1 MLVPLG
7 LDFLTFL
14 SATVLVIPLFK
25 SLKLSPVLG
34 FLFSGVVLKQL
45 GLFQDLQDT
54 ERLAELGVL
63 FLLFEMGLE
72 LSLDRLKAL
81 AKYAFGLGSLQVLFC
96 TGIFTAFALPAGHSI
111 GTIFLEQVAHAPHRL
126 VSIRSVDEAVVIGA
140 ALSMSSSAFVLQLLR
155 ERGEVTSK
163 FGNATLGVLL
173 FQDIAVVPF
182 LVLLPLITTHGT
194 DLEGASPVSL
204 LSQLGPTALQ
214 TVAGLGALL
223 LADRLIMK
231 RIFEMVAQS
240 RNSETFIA
248 LCLLTVAGTSL
259 ITQRLGLSDTMGAFL
274 AGVLLSETS
283 YRTQVEADI
292 RPFKGLL
299 LGLFFVTTGSSI
311 NLQFLQLHWQEA
323 GWILAGLVTIKTL
336 VVAAVGQLFGLTR
349 SESIRTGF
357 MLSQGGEFAFVL
369 LSLANQLRILPTNLN
384 QLLIIVVVLSMALT
398 PFLAESGKV
407 VANKLDELWPP
418 APRGSPVGGGG
429 GAGGVPALAGVGPST
444 ALPGG
449 GEVAAGA
456 RARGG
461 GGGGSDEAG
470 LDHHVADPVVICGFS
485 PAGQMVANMLESP
498 LATPGGGGE
507 PPAYLAFDMDPER
520 VAAGRK
526 AGFKVVWGDAT
537 RGAVLR
543 AAGVDS
549 PRAVAVCYADKESA
563 LQAVYTCRAE
573 FPAVPIYACAADLR
587 HAAELEE
594 AGASRVI
601 IRSVEAGLALGGA
614 LLGEL
619 GASEADL
626 AYLKRG
632 IEETVEARTSALS
645 DWMHNNSEQVP
656 AFSSLDMIVLTG
668 EAEDIAREAAAAAA
682 VAAAERDAQIAAAL
696 SAEAAQPAPR
706 PLQPPQANGGVNGS
720 ANGSMNGSAAGG
732 VGGALAAV
740 GAARRSMD
748 VDVVVDV
755 DFAAKPAAQSVVGVT
770 ASAATA
776 TPPTSSSDVEGP
788 AAGEA
793 SGAAGAGAGGPVS
806 VVDAADS
813 QARVRV

>member
-45 GLFQDLQDT
+45 GLFQDLKDT

-81 AKYAFGLGSLQVLFC
+81 AKYAFGIGSLQVLLC

-323 GWILAGLVTIKTL
+323 GWILAGLVTIKTV

-418 APRGSPVGGGG
+418 APRGSPSGGS
-429 GAGGVPALAGVGPST
+429 GVPALAGVGPSV
-444 ALPGG
+444 ALLGAGG
-449 GEVAAGA
+449 GDGAAAGG
-456 RARGG
+456 RSS
-461 GGGGSDEAG
+461 SDDDA
-470 LDHHVADPVVICGFS
+470 LHHQVPDPVVICGFS

-507 PPAYLAFDMDPER
+507 PPAYLAFDLDPER

-543 AAGVDS
+543 AAGVDA

-614 LLGEL
+614 LLGEM

-632 IEETVEARTSALS
+632 IEETIEARTQALS

-668 EAEDIAREAAAAAA
+668 EAEDIARGAAAAAA
-682 VAAAERDAQIAAAL
+682 VAAAERDAQVAAAL
-696 SAEAAQPAPR
+696 SAEAAQPSPR
-706 PLQPPQANGGVNGS
+706 QPVHGANGAVGAVNAMNGGVNGG
-720 ANGSMNGSAAGG
+720 ANGGSSS
-732 VGGALAAV
+732 GALAGVAMPRRTLEVEVEVAGFV
-740 GAARRSMD
+740 GAG
-748 VDVVVDV
+748 
-755 DFAAKPAAQSVVGVT
+755 QNGGGVT

-788 AAGEA
+788 APGEA
-793 SGAAGAGAGGPVS
+793 GPVA
-806 VVDAADS
+806 VVDADS
-813 QARVRV
+813 QARVRA